1 VNESVKQDRESA
13 RETHSEITIPG
24 YSKIKGQR
32 KKKETEKEQD
42 KEQEHENE

>member
-1 VNESVKQDRESA
+1 VNESVKQDRESE
-13 RETHSEITIPG
+13 RETHSEITIAG